1 MSEQDRHLDDFLAEG
16 LRLEDQGDYAAAME
30 AYRQAQERFPDAP
43 APVHRMGVMAIRMDD
58 REAARA
64 LFQKALTLHGDYAPA
79 LTNLGNMALEAG
91 NVDEA
96 VALYKRAIAVQPE
109 YPGAHHN
116 LGVAYR
122 RQGRLAD
129 AVSEHRQ
136 ATRHERKYSADM
148 DKLRLRGSKHN
159 SIASGCVG
167 RGVGLVLF
175 LSAGAYAASHLHL

>member
-1 MSEQDRHLDDFLAEG
+1 MSEQERQLDDFLAEG
-16 LRLEDQGDYAAAME
+16 LRLEDQGEYAAAME

-58 REAARA
+58 RDQARE
-64 LFQKALTLHGDYAPA
+64 LFQQALTVHGDYAPA

-96 VALYKRAIAVQPE
+96 IGLYKRAIAVQPE

-122 RQGRLAD
+122 RKGRLAE
-129 AVSEHRQ
+129 AVSEHRL
-136 ATRHERKYSADM
+136 ATRHERKFSADM

-167 RGVGLVLF
+167 RGVGLLVF
-175 LSAGAYAASHLHL
+175 VSVGAYMALHMHL